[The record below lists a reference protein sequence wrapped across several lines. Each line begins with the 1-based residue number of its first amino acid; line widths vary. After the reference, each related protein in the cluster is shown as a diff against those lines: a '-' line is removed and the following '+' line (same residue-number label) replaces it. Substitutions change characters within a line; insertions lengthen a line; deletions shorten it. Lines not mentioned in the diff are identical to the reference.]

1 MIGMNNVFK
10 EIPWST
16 IKVLKF
22 IVNNYDSGVF
32 VDAIDIRKHFKFKVL
47 EEQRTLEIL
56 ELEGFIDHTASFF
69 GGHGIYKFRV
79 TAKALTAF
87 ESFKELLIIYLL
99 SGVAIPATVSV
110 IVTLLTNLLLK

>member
-1 MIGMNNVFK
+1 MNNVFK

-22 IVNNYDSGVF
+22 IVDSYDSGEF
-32 VDAIDIRKHFKFKVL
+32 VDAIDIRKHFKFKAL
-47 EEQRTLEIL
+47 DEQRPLEIL
-56 ELEGFIDHTASFF
+56 EQTGFIDHIGVFY
-69 GGHGIYKFRV
+69 GGSGIYKFRV

-99 SGVAIPATVSV
+99 SGVIIPATVSALSL
-110 IVTLLTNLLLK
+110 IHI